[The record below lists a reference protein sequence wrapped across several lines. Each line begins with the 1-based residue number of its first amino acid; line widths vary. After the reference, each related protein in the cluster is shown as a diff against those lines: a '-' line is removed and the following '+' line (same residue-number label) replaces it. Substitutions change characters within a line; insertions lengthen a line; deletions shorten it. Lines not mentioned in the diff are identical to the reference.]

1 MVLLEFSMAPTGQG
15 ESLSEHVARI
25 LDVIDRS
32 GVPYQLTPM
41 GTILEGEWD
50 QVMGVVTACF
60 RTLEADC
67 PRIGVHL
74 KVDYRAGP
82 AGRLQAKT
90 AKVEERLGRKLK
102 TG

>member
-1 MVLLEFSMAPTGQG
+1 MVLLEFAMAPHGQG
-15 ESLSEHVARI
+15 ESVSAHVARI
-25 LDVIDRS
+25 LDVIDKS

-60 RTLEADC
+60 RTLEPDC
-67 PRIGVHL
+67 PRIGVTL

-82 AGRLQAKT
+82 AGRLKSKT
-90 AKVEERLGRKLK
+90 AKVEERLGRKLA
-102 TG
+102 T